1 MARGVRKSPLEKLT
15 EQLNDVQ
22 ASIEQYEA
30 AIKTM
35 KLKEKELMDDIEK
48 EKFKVMVEMM
58 KEKNL
63 TLDDFKEWVEN
74 TEIIESA

>member
-35 KLKEKELMDDIEK
+35 KLKEKELMDEIEK

-63 TLDDFKEWVEN
+63 TLDDFKEWVET

>member
-35 KLKEKELMDDIEK
+35 KSKEKELMDDIEK

-63 TLDDFKEWVEN
+63 TLDDFKEWVET